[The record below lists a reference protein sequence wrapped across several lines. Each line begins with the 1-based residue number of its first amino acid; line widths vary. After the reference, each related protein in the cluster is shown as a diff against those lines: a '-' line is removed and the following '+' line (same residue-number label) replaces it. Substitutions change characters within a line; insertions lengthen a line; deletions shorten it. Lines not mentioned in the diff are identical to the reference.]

1 MSCHWL
7 SYLYELHMALS
18 VKCYMNMHE
27 SLEAVAKGF
36 TCNHVNR
43 IRGQMQQDTLLH
55 FFLEFFPESIT
66 YFQVANRMHYVYS
79 WLGYV

>member
-36 TCNHVNR
+36 TSQAKFSSIKAR
-43 IRGQMQQDTLLH
+43 KKAGKI
-55 FFLEFFPESIT
+55 LEMLIGILP
-66 YFQVANRMHYVYS
+66 
-79 WLGYV
+79 